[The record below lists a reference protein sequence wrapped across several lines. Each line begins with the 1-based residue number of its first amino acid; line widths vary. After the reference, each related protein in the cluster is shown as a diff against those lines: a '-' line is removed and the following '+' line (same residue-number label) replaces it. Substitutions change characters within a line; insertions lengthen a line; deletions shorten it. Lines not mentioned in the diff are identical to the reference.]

1 MTPFIVTLTG
11 PSCAGKST
19 LEARL
24 KDRGFVNVISTTTR
38 APRVG
43 EVDGKSYYFTD
54 RESFRKLQDDGA
66 FVESVEF
73 NGELYGVSAQEIRRV
88 ADLGRPIVV
97 VVEPEGLVQ
106 IRRYAF
112 QHGWEIQ
119 NVFVNNPPGVI
130 ASRFVKRMLADYTMA
145 LATPG
150 KANDVMDAYS
160 KRLAVMLER
169 EAHWAEDVGP
179 LCSIW
184 LHRFDES
191 NIADVVGLIEQR
203 SYDYLRP

>member
-1 MTPFIVTLTG
+1 LTPFIVTLTG

-38 APRVG
+38 APRAG
-43 EVDGKSYYFTD
+43 EANGKSYYFTD
-54 RESFRKLQDDGA
+54 RESFQRMRDEGA
-66 FVESVEF
+66 FVENVEF

-88 ADLGRPIVV
+88 ADLGKPIVV

-106 IRRYAF
+106 IRHYAF

-119 NVFVNNPPGVI
+119 NVFVGNPPGVI
-130 ASRFVKRMLADYTMA
+130 ASRFVKRLLADFTMA
-145 LATPG
+145 MATPG
-150 KANDVMDAYS
+150 KADSVIDSYS
-160 KRLAVMLER
+160 RRLGVMLER
-169 EAHWAEDVGP
+169 EVHWAEDVGP
-179 LCSIW
+179 LCNIW

-191 NIADVVGLIEQR
+191 NIEEVVGLIERR